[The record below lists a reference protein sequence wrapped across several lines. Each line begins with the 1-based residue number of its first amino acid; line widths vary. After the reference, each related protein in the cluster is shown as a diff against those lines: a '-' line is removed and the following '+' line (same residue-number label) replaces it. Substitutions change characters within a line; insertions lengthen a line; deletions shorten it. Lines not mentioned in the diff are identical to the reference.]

1 MARLF
6 DWLSVFLVPLVI
18 FYIVGYGILQKRPVF
33 QDFIEGGKRGLA
45 IVVQIAPTMIGL
57 FVAIG
62 ILRNSGT
69 LDFICE
75 LCKPIAQKVHI
86 PVELMPVG
94 IIKLFSS
101 SGANGLLFDLFKQYG
116 TDSFLGMSASIL
128 LSCTETLF
136 YTISIYFMSIGIR
149 KTGWVIPVGSLIMLV
164 GLFASVGI
172 AAFLVN

>member
-1 MARLF
+1 MTRF
-6 DWLSVFLVPLVI
+6 IECFSSFLVPMVI
-18 FYIVGYGILQKRPVF
+18 FYIVGYGILQRRPVF
-33 QDFIEGGKRGLA
+33 QDFIDGGKKGLE
-45 IVVQIAPTMIGL
+45 IVIKIAPTMVGL

-69 LDFICE
+69 LDLICK
-75 LCKPIAQKVHI
+75 LCKPIAKYLHI
-86 PVELMPVG
+86 PVELMPVS

-116 TDSFLGMSASIL
+116 TDSFLGMAASIL

-136 YTISIYFMSIGIR
+136 YTISIYCMSIGIR
-149 KTGWVIPVGSLIMLV
+149 KTRWLIPIGLLIMLV